1 MGRDI
6 ILIGIWEGESE
17 KRERERGQMN
27 RDGGLKANGWE
38 RRQRAHT

>member
-17 KRERERGQMN
+17 KREREG
-27 RDGGLKANGWE
+27 ANEQGWGSKG
-38 RRQRAHT
+38 